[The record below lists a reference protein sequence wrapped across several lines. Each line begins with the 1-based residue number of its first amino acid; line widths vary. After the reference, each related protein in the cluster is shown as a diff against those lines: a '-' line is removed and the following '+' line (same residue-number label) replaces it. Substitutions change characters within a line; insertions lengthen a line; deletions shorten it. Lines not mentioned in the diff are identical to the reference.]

1 MLADSYLIKCVLRQ
15 LQLQEQQDA
24 QHLLFVFLC
33 FLTLIS
39 GLQWLLRQIRAL
51 RKLPPGP
58 WGLPVIGYLLFM
70 GNEKHT
76 RFMELA
82 KRYGSLFSARLGNQL
97 TVVMSDYKMI
107 RECFRREEF
116 TGRPDTPFMQ
126 TLNGYGIINST
137 GKLWKDQRR
146 FLHDK
151 LRQFGMTYMGNG
163 KQQMQKRIMV
173 SIASHRIASHRI
185 PNPPTEVHEF
195 IGHLHASDGQ
205 PIDLSPVI
213 SVAVS
218 NVICSLM
225 MSTRFS
231 IDDPKFR
238 RFNFLIEEG
247 MRLFGEIHTVD
258 YIPTMQCFPS
268 ISTAKNKIAQN
279 RAEMQKFYQDVID
292 EHKRSFD
299 PSNVRDLVDFYLA
312 EIEKAKAEGND
323 AELFDGKNHEEQI
336 VQVIIDLFSAGMET
350 IKTTLLWIN
359 VFMLRN
365 PKEMRRV
372 QDELDQ
378 VVGRHRLPT
387 IEDLQYLPVTESTIL
402 ESMRR
407 SSIVPLAT
415 THSPTR
421 DVELNGYTIPAGSHV
436 IPLINSVHMDP
447 NLWEKPEEFRPTRFI
462 DSEGKVRKPEYFI
475 PFGVGRRMCLGD
487 VLARMELFLFFASF
501 MHCFDVALPEGHS
514 LPSLKGNVGATITPE
529 SFKVCLKRRP
539 LAATASEPHQ
549 TRNVGA
555 N

>member
-1 MLADSYLIKCVLRQ
+1 MLTDSYLIKCVLRQ
-15 LQLQEQQDA
+15 LQVEQQDA
-24 QHLLFVFLC
+24 QHLLLVFLS
-33 FLTLIS
+33 LLALVRA
-39 GLQWLLRQIRAL
+39 LQWLLGHYREL

-70 GNEKHT
+70 GSEKHT

-82 KRYGSLFSARLGNQL
+82 KRYGSLFSTRLGSQL

-151 LRQFGMTYMGNG
+151 LRQFGMTYMGSG
-163 KQQMQKRIMV
+163 KQQMQKRIM
-173 SIASHRIASHRI
+173 
-185 PNPPTEVHEF
+185 TEVHEF

-213 SVAVS
+213 SLAVS

-225 MSTRFS
+225 MSTRFAL
-231 IDDPKFR
+231 DDPKFR

-258 YIPTMQCFPS
+258 YIPTLQCFPS

-279 RAEMQKFYQDVID
+279 RAEMQKFYRDVID
-292 EHKRSFD
+292 DHKRSFD
-299 PSNVRDLVDFYLA
+299 AANVRDLVDYYLC
-312 EIEKAKAEGND
+312 EIEKAKADGTA
-323 AELFDGKNHEEQI
+323 AELFDGKDHEEQL

-365 PKEMRRV
+365 PREMRRV

-387 IEDLQYLPVTESTIL
+387 IEDLQYLPITESTIL

-447 NLWEKPEEFRPTRFI
+447 SLWDKPEEFRPARFI
-462 DSEGKVRKPEYFI
+462 DAEGKVRKPEYFI

-487 VLARMELFLFFASF
+487 VLARMELFLFFASL
-501 MHCFDVALPEGHS
+501 MHCFDVALPAGQP

-529 SFKVCLKRRP
+529 SFRVCLKRRP
-539 LAATASEPHQ
+539 LAPTAAEPHQ
-549 TRNVGA
+549 VRNVGS

>member
-1 MLADSYLIKCVLRQ
+1 MLLTDSYFIKFMVRQ
-15 LQLQEQQDA
+15 FKINDM
-24 QHLLFVFLC
+24 QHLLLVFISI
-33 FLTLIS
+33 LTIIS
-39 GLQWLLRQIRAL
+39 FLQWVVNLYRELRR
-51 RKLPPGP
+51 LPPGP

-70 GNEKHT
+70 GSEKHT

-82 KRYGSLFSARLGNQL
+82 KKYGSLFSTRLGSQL

-126 TLNGYGIINST
+126 TLNGFGIVNST

-146 FLHDK
+146 FLHEK

-163 KQQMQKRIMV
+163 KHIMEKRIM
-173 SIASHRIASHRI
+173 I
-185 PNPPTEVHEF
+185 EVHEYMHNLR
-195 IGHLHASDGQ
+195 ISDGQ
-205 PIDLSPVI
+205 PMDMAPAI

-218 NVICSLM
+218 NVICSILM
-225 MSTRFS
+225 SVRFS

-258 YIPTMQCFPS
+258 YIPTVQYFPS
-268 ISTAKNKIAQN
+268 ILTAKNKIAKN
-279 RAEMQKFYQDVID
+279 REEMQRFYQDVID
-292 EHKRSFD
+292 EHKKTYD
-299 PSNVRDLVDFYLA
+299 PTNIRDLVDFYLA
-312 EIEKAKAEGND
+312 EIEKAKLEGRD
-323 AELFDGKNHEEQI
+323 QDLFEGKNHEEQI

-365 PKEMRRV
+365 PEAMKRV

-378 VVGRHRLPT
+378 VVGRHRLPS
-387 IEDLQYLPVTESTIL
+387 IEDLQYLPITESTIL

-421 DVELNGYTIPAGSHV
+421 DVEVNGYKIPAGSHV

-447 NLWEKPEEFRPTRFI
+447 NLWEKPEEFNPRRFL
-462 DSEGKVRKPEYFI
+462 DSEGKVHKPEYFI

-501 MHCFDVALPEGHS
+501 MHSFNITLPEGQP

-529 SFKVCLKRRP
+529 AFKVCLTPRP
-539 LAATASEPHQ
+539 LQLNTTTVDPHHM
-549 TRNVGA
+549 RNVGS

>member
-1 MLADSYLIKCVLRQ
+1 MLLTDSYFIKFMVRQ
-15 LQLQEQQDA
+15 FKINDM
-24 QHLLFVFLC
+24 QHLLLVFISI
-33 FLTLIS
+33 LTIIS
-39 GLQWLLRQIRAL
+39 FLQWVVNLYRELRR
-51 RKLPPGP
+51 LPPGP

-70 GNEKHT
+70 GSEKHT

-82 KRYGSLFSARLGNQL
+82 KKYGSLFSTRLGSQL

-126 TLNGYGIINST
+126 TLNGFGIVNST

-146 FLHDK
+146 FLHEK

-163 KQQMQKRIMV
+163 KHIMEKRIM
-173 SIASHRIASHRI
+173 I
-185 PNPPTEVHEF
+185 EVHEYMHNLR
-195 IGHLHASDGQ
+195 ISDGQ
-205 PIDLSPVI
+205 PMDMAPAI

-218 NVICSLM
+218 NVICSILM
-225 MSTRFS
+225 SVRFS

-258 YIPTMQCFPS
+258 YIPTVQYFPS
-268 ISTAKNKIAQN
+268 ILTAKNKIAKN
-279 RAEMQKFYQDVID
+279 REEMQRFYQDVID
-292 EHKRSFD
+292 EHKKTYD
-299 PSNVRDLVDFYLA
+299 PSNIRDLVDFYLA
-312 EIEKAKAEGND
+312 EIEKAKLEGRD
-323 AELFDGKNHEEQI
+323 QDLFEGKNHEEQI

-365 PKEMRRV
+365 PEAMKRV

-378 VVGRHRLPT
+378 VVGRHRLPS
-387 IEDLQYLPVTESTIL
+387 IEDLQYLPITESTIL

-421 DVELNGYTIPAGSHV
+421 DVEVNGYKIPAGSHV

-447 NLWEKPEEFRPTRFI
+447 NLWEKPEEFNPRRFL
-462 DSEGKVRKPEYFI
+462 DSEGKVHKPEYFI

-501 MHCFDVALPEGHS
+501 MHSFNITLPEGQP

-529 SFKVCLKRRP
+529 AFKVCLTPRP
-539 LAATASEPHQ
+539 LQLNTTTVDPHHM
-549 TRNVGA
+549 RNVGS